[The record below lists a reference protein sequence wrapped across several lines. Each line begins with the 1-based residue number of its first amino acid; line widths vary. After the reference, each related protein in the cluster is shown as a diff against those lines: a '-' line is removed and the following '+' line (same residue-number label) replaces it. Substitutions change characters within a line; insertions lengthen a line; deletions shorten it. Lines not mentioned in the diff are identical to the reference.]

1 MKNEMEYT
9 DMIDILEHV
18 NTYVPT
24 QSMITTA
31 AYPNPLIGSPVP
43 IKHQLIHP
51 LLFGGDQLTVARA
64 RGAKQIRKNS
74 LNPSQ
79 KLEGLI
85 PIAEDW
91 HAKVCLLQVS

>member
-1 MKNEMEYT
+1 MLLWGIYLTNTQWKWANDLKWYVICINIILLQVLFHVVIIVPYFQVPLGILMKNEMEYT

-43 IKHQLIHP
+43 IKH
-51 LLFGGDQLTVARA
+51 
-64 RGAKQIRKNS
+64 
-74 LNPSQ
+74 
-79 KLEGLI
+79 
-85 PIAEDW
+85 
-91 HAKVCLLQVS
+91 